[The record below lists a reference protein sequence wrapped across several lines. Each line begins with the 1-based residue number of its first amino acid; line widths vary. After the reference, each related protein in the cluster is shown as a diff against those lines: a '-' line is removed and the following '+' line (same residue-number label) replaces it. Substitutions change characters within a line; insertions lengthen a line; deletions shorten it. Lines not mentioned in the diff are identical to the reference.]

1 MFSRLKPG
9 FLYRDVS
16 PDITEND
23 LNVVSDLWTIENR
36 DVYRGSRDP
45 RYSHANVYWLY
56 NEDLQRVGCSEH
68 SLKDHA
74 DFRILWFHESDFGT
88 LLQEEGWQ
96 VDDDIWTIF
105 PRHVFERF
113 LNEGWTTP
121 ELLLDQCLS
130 CSVRIVTPSML
141 IEPMNVFS
149 CLECK
154 KRSLF
159 PVCPSNQ
166 AGPMDFPDKSKIYF
180 VDDDL
185 VIHTPPTDSHVYDLL
200 LLRRLP
206 HDDDSSLPVQVQEP
220 AEQLA
225 SQSPAPPPDSPQPVS
240 PPAAVPGQTHS

>member
-1 MFSRLKPG
+1 MFSRLQPT

-45 RYSHANVYWLY
+45 RYTHANVYWLY

-74 DFRILWFHESDFGT
+74 DFRILWFHESEFGT
-88 LLQEEGWQ
+88 LLQEDGWQ
-96 VDDDIWTIF
+96 IHEDIWTMF

-121 ELLLDQCLS
+121 ELLLEQCLS
-130 CSVRIVTPSML
+130 SSVRIITPSML
-141 IEPMNVFS
+141 LESRNVYS
-149 CLECK
+149 CIECK
-154 KRSLF
+154 KKSLF
-159 PVCPSNQ
+159 PICPSNQ
-166 AGPMDFPDKSKIYF
+166 ISPLDFPDKSKIFF

-185 VIHTPPTDSHVYDLL
+185 VIHIPPTNSHVYDLL
-200 LLRRLP
+200 LLKRLP
-206 HDDDSSLPVQVQEP
+206 HDDGSSLQVQEP
-220 AEQLA
+220 VEQLV
-225 SQSPAPPPDSPQPVS
+225 SQSPAPPRDASPQQVS
-240 PPAAVPGQTHS
+240 QPPAVAGQTR

>member
-1 MFSRLKPG
+1 MFSRLKPS

-45 RYSHANVYWLY
+45 RYNHANVYWLY

-74 DFRILWFHESDFGT
+74 DFRILWFQESEFGT

-96 VDDDIWTIF
+96 IGDDIWTIF

-121 ELLLDQCLS
+121 ELLLEQCLS
-130 CSVRIVTPSML
+130 CSVRIVNPSLL
-141 IEPMNVFS
+141 IEGCSVFS
-149 CLECK
+149 CIECK
-154 KRSLF
+154 KKF
-159 PVCPSNQ
+159 N
-166 AGPMDFPDKSKIYF
+166 
-180 VDDDL
+180 
-185 VIHTPPTDSHVYDLL
+185 
-200 LLRRLP
+200 
-206 HDDDSSLPVQVQEP
+206 
-220 AEQLA
+220 
-225 SQSPAPPPDSPQPVS
+225 
-240 PPAAVPGQTHS
+240 

>member
-1 MFSRLKPG
+1 MFSRLKPS

-45 RYSHANVYWLY
+45 RYNHANVYWLY

-74 DFRILWFHESDFGT
+74 DFRILWFQESEFGT

-96 VDDDIWTIF
+96 IGDDIWTIF

-141 IEPMNVFS
+141 LEPPVVYS
-149 CLECK
+149 CAECK
-154 KRSLF
+154 KKSLM
-159 PVCPSNQ
+159 PICPSNQ
-166 AGPMDFPDKSKIYF
+166 IGHLDFPDKAKIYF
-180 VDDDL
+180 
-185 VIHTPPTDSHVYDLL
+185 I
-200 LLRRLP
+200 
-206 HDDDSSLPVQVQEP
+206 DDSSWNEKITYNVDNLPFTIKEICVRNEYYKKYIKIP
-220 AEQLA
+220 F
-225 SQSPAPPPDSPQPVS
+225 DSKLTVINYS
-240 PPAAVPGQTHS
+240 DFYD